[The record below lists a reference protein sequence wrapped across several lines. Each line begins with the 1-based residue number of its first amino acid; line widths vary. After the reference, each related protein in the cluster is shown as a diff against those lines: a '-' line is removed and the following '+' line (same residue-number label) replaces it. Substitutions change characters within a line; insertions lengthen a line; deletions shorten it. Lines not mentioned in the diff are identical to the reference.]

1 MEASNVAPASPMLSS
16 LLAPSSAQSQS
27 GERVDT
33 ESLLL
38 LFDVIWTKLIELAK
52 KLRDIMRTYNETRQ
66 RLTWELQVNVL
77 QTQMKTI
84 DQTFT
89 ASMITAGSAML
100 SGVLTIGLGAAGGET
115 GLILGQA
122 MGHTAGGVMGLGAG
136 VAQRQSDQDK
146 AIADLQQNGANSY
159 NKSLMDIMDKAVE
172 IMQQIMGRGTSMV
185 DILAQ
190 MLRAL
195 TR

>member
-146 AIADLQQNGANSY
+146 AIAELQQNGANSY

-172 IMQQIMGRGTSMV
+172 IMQQIMGMGTSMV
-185 DILAQ
+185 EVLAQ

>member
-1 MEASNVAPASPMLSS
+1 MEASNIAPASPMTS

-84 DQTFT
+84 DQAFT
-89 ASMITAGSAML
+89 ASMITAGGAMF
-100 SGVLTIGLGAAGGET
+100 SGVLMIGLGAAGGET

-172 IMQQIMGRGTSMV
+172 IMQQIMGMGTSMV

>member
-84 DQTFT
+84 DQAFK
-89 ASMITAGSAML
+89 ASMITAGGAMF

-146 AIADLQQNGANSY
+146 AIAELQQNGANSY
-159 NKSLMDIMDKAVE
+159 NKSLMDIMEKAVE
-172 IMQQIMGRGTSMV
+172 IMQQIMGMGTSMV